1 MIPVSL
7 YRTFILPDIDRFPMS
22 GRKGSFWL
30 GVIIGF
36 IVMILLGSLPIL
48 GPLIGGFIAGLIA
61 GGEAWGKAAAGL
73 TAGLGAGIVF
83 LIFELFRWG
92 LPMGTPDFLMTFGLT
107 LGLVF
112 LVLYFGLLGF
122 AGGAIA
128 GVVIR

>member
-1 MIPVSL
+1 ME
-7 YRTFILPDIDRFPMS
+7 RTFILPAIDKIPMS

-30 GVIIGF
+30 GVVVGF

-48 GPLIGGFIAGLIA
+48 GPVIGGLIAGLIA
-61 GGEAWGKAAAGL
+61 RGEVWGEATAGL

-83 LIFELFRWG
+83 LVLELFRWG

-107 LGLVF
+107 IGLVF

-122 AGGAIA
+122 AGGVIA